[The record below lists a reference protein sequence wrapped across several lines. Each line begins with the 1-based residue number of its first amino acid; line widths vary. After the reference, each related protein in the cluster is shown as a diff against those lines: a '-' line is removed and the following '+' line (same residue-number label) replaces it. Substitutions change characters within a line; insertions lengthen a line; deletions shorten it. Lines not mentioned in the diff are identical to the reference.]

1 MAAGT
6 RSQNPFV
13 RVDSTRCSGRRV
25 WPWLSARP
33 KAAGKGRLYGLCVWL
48 SAVVVLCACGAAA
61 SLAVWLLGL
70 WPDTTPRPELF
81 ASSAAA
87 MVVQWS
93 IFLVDGRRRLGG
105 GWIGSSILLAIA
117 VINLVL
123 FL

>member
-1 MAAGT
+1 MKFKVL
-6 RSQNPFV
+6 SFFV
-13 RVDSTRCSGRRV
+13 GST
-25 WPWLSARP
+25 
-33 KAAGKGRLYGLCVWL
+33 AAGKGRLYGLCVWL

-105 GWIGSSILLAIA
+105 DVDRA
-117 VINLVL
+117 
-123 FL
+123 